1 MLFKNGQKV
10 IVHKL
15 NILRSQ
21 LFEKLN
27 IVDTIPICI
36 RQPLGIVIL
45 IIGMILFCIPII
57 NWTIVMIIGA
67 RMITKSFF
75 YKIWNLVLVEKKY
88 KSARAA
94 LLDTLK
100 R

>member
-45 IIGMILFCIPII
+45 IIGAILFCIPII
-57 NWTIVMIIGA
+57 N
-67 RMITKSFF
+67 
-75 YKIWNLVLVEKKY
+75 
-88 KSARAA
+88 
-94 LLDTLK
+94 
-100 R
+100 

>member
-1 MLFKNGQKV
+1 MLFENGQKV

-15 NILRSQ
+15 NILRSR

-27 IVDTIPICI
+27 TVDTIPLYI

-67 RMITKSFF
+67 RMITKTFF

>member
-1 MLFKNGQKV
+1 MNGQKV

-15 NILRSQ
+15 NILKSR

-27 IVDTIPICI
+27 TVDTIPICI

>member
-1 MLFKNGQKV
+1 MLFKNGQKI
-10 IVHKL
+10 IVHKV

-21 LFEKLN
+21 IIEKLN
-27 IVDTIPICI
+27 IVDTIPIYI

-45 IIGMILFCIPII
+45 IIGVILFCIPII
-57 NWTIVMIIGA
+57 NWTIVIIVGA

-75 YKIWNLVLVEKKY
+75 YKIWNLVLTEKKY
-88 KSARAA
+88 KSVRAA

-100 R
+100 K

>member
-1 MLFKNGQKV
+1 MLFENGQKV

-15 NILRSQ
+15 NILRSR

-27 IVDTIPICI
+27 TVDTIPTYV

>member
-45 IIGMILFCIPII
+45 IIGAILFCIPII